1 MKKSVKIISSLL
13 ALTACFAFLSC
24 NTDKGTE
31 KEDEDKGMTEVKSA
45 DELLFADGTYDI
57 VSIEKVTGE
66 ISSNNSSI
74 TTSFTSTEY
83 SEMTVSGET
92 CTITDKYTKSV
103 YDNKDIYETFKNLY
117 SNPDV
122 SVDGTM
128 SYDDKNLTI
137 TQTKTGSSSEKTLAK
152 IKAEFFPE
160 GTEYDTTKTEIVD
173 SVAKQTSD
181 GSKLKYSYTI
191 KNYERTDKNSEW
203 VYSNSDQTCTRTYTK
218 K

>member
-13 ALTACFAFLSC
+13 AMTACFAFLSC

-57 VSIEKVTGE
+57 VSIEKITGE
-66 ISSNNSSI
+66 TSSNNSSI
-74 TTSFTSTEY
+74 ESFTSTEY

-92 CTITDKYTKSV
+92 CTITDKYTKTV
-103 YDNKDIYETFKNLY
+103 YSNKDVYETFKNLF
-117 SNPDV
+117 SDPNV
-122 SVDGTM
+122 TVDGTM

-137 TQTKTGSSSEKTLAK
+137 TQTKNGSSSEKTLSE

-160 GTEYDTTKTEIVD
+160 GTEQERTKTEIVD

-191 KNYERTDKNSEW
+191 KNYDREDKNSEW
-203 VYSNSDQTCTRTYTK
+203 VYSNSSQTCTRTYTK